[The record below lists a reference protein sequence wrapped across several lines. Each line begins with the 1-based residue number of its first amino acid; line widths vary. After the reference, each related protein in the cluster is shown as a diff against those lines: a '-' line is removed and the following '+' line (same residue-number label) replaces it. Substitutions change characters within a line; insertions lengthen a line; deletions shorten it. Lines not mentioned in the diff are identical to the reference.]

1 MTRGEQRYAES
12 AAQDRDVLHCTYS
25 FWCTAP
31 LRLPS
36 LTAQFPVAR
45 LHDPLDFPNGKS
57 IRRCRRHLAAS
68 RFRDPVLR
76 RAPGGPVHAAGPRG
90 HGAAGGHSPRPCLGA
105 RRQRQER
112 PGKADRPD
120 GVAGR
125 RRRHGPAALG
135 RPVAGLDA
143 VPAPG
148 FGEASEHHRH
158 GPHGARRLSRGARA
172 DALGQSLSPAH
183 RRRLGG
189 PDRDRPVDHRAAAR
203 STRRA

>member
-1 MTRGEQRYAES
+1 MIRSISQTANPSADAAAILRRLGFAILFFAVPLAALFTRRALV
-12 AAQDRDVLHCTYS
+12 AM
-25 FWCTAP
+25 AP
-31 LRLPS
+31 LAVILLVLASVLDGSARNAREK
-36 LTAQFPVAR
+36 LTALMV
-45 LHDPLDFPNGKS
+45 
-57 IRRCRRHLAAS
+57 
-68 RFRDPVLR
+68 
-76 RAPGGPVHAAGPRG
+76 
-90 HGAAGGHSPRPCLGA
+90 SP
-105 RRQRQER
+105 
-112 PGKADRPD
+112 
-120 GVAGR
+120 GR

-189 PDRDRPVDHRAAAR
+189 PDRDRPVDHRRQRAR
-203 STRRA
+203 PGGPEPRARHADARRAALAGAGLAPFPRTQSGGHRPRPGRGRLLSSHP